1 MSLSD
6 PLLGGRGAS
15 TPARPNPLTNRL
27 LIPLLL
33 ATAGVAIVVG
43 MVHQVG
49 AGALLVVLG
58 AAAPLLPLALTL
70 EGARLACEAV
80 SARTLYRRVA
90 GRGGSVP
97 PWSALLRV
105 HFMTYAVVAFAPA
118 GRAAG
123 EAVRAAALR
132 KHVGGARA
140 AAVGTASQGLSL
152 LATGLVSLPCALAAH
167 LAGTGVLVASLLVQA
182 AVLSLLG
189 LLVLLGTRRPE
200 LARLLRRFRKT
211 EQGGEAYVQAMNA
224 LPPVPLD
231 ALALAIFGRGVQAL
245 LLGTLLFAVGA
256 PLTLRSALV
265 ALGAVTVGTSA
276 GDFVPGQLGATDGAL
291 ALFHSALGTTA
302 ARAVGAAMLAHL
314 VQAGWALLSVAAPL
328 FALKRARADLRGS
341 FGRGGG
347 SAPTGS
353 IG

>member
-1 MSLSD
+1 MSVAPPRL
-6 PLLGGRGAS
+6 
-15 TPARPNPLTNRL
+15 NPGSNRL

-33 ATAGVAIVVG
+33 ATVGVAIVAGMIHHVG
-43 MVHQVG
+43 VG
-49 AGALLVVLG
+49 PLLLVLQV
-58 AAAPLLPLALTL
+58 AAPLLPLALAL
-70 EGARLACEAV
+70 EGARVACEAV
-80 SARTLYRRVA
+80 AARTLYRRVA
-90 GRGGSVP
+90 GRHGGVP

-105 HFMTYAVVAFAPA
+105 HLMTYAVVAFAPA

-123 EAVRAAALR
+123 EALRAAALR
-132 KHVGGARA
+132 KHVGVARA

-167 LAGTGVLVASLLVQA
+167 LAGAGVLVASLLVQA

-189 LLVLLGTRRPE
+189 ALVLLGPRRPE
-200 LARLLRRFRKT
+200 LGRLLRRFRKT

-224 LPPVPLD
+224 LPPVPLE
-231 ALALAIFGRGVQAL
+231 ALSLAVLGRGVQAL
-245 LLGTLLFAVGA
+245 LLGTLLFSVGA

-291 ALFHSALGTTA
+291 SLFHAALSTTA
-302 ARAVGAAMLAHL
+302 TQAVAAAMLAHG
-314 VQAGWALLSVAAPL
+314 VQLAWALLSVVAPL
-328 FALKRARADLRGS
+328 LALKRARADLRGS
-341 FGRGGG
+341 FGPGGG
-347 SAPTGS
+347 SEPTGS